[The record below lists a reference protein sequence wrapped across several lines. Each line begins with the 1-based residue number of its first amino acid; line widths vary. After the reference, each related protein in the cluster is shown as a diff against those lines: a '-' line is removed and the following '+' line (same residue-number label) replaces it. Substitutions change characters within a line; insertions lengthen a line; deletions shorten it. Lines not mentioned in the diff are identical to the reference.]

1 MKRRDFITL
10 LGGAA
15 AAWPLGARAQ
25 QPAVPVVGFLAT
37 AGADLRVA
45 SARAFRLGL
54 RETGFIEGQNV
65 LIEDRAANGRYDRL
79 TAMADELIR
88 KPVSVLV
95 TGGIPATLAA
105 KASGTTISVVFYMG
119 GDPIEL
125 GLIHSL
131 SRPGGNFTGVTNLN
145 TELGP
150 KRLELLHGLV
160 PAATSFAL
168 LVNPA
173 NRNAESQWRDM
184 EAAAHALGLQMH
196 LVRAKSESDFDGV
209 FVTITQLRTGGL
221 VIGADGV
228 FVSRSQELAGLAFR
242 HRVPAIFQF
251 REFAAAGGL
260 VSYGGSLS
268 DAYRQVGIYT
278 GRVLNGEKPA
288 DLPVQQ
294 TTKVEMIINLATAR
308 ALGITVPLPL
318 LGRADEVIE

>member
-1 MKRRDFITL
+1 MQFGQLQRREFITL

-15 AAWPLGARAQ
+15 AAWPLAARAQ
-25 QPAVPVVGFLAT
+25 QAAMPVVGFLAT

-45 SARAFRLGL
+45 SARAFQLGL

-184 EAAAHALGLQMH
+184 EAAADALGLQSIWCAP
-196 LVRAKSESDFDGV
+196 RAK
-209 FVTITQLRTGGL
+209 
-221 VIGADGV
+221 
-228 FVSRSQELAGLAFR
+228 
-242 HRVPAIFQF
+242 
-251 REFAAAGGL
+251 
-260 VSYGGSLS
+260 
-268 DAYRQVGIYT
+268 
-278 GRVLNGEKPA
+278 
-288 DLPVQQ
+288 
-294 TTKVEMIINLATAR
+294 ATSMEC
-308 ALGITVPLPL
+308 L
-318 LGRADEVIE
+318 